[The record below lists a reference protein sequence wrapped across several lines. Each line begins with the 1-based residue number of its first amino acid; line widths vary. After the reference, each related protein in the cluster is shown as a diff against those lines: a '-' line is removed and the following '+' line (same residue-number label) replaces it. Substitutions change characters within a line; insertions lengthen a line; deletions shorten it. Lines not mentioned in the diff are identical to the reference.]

1 MTGRFQQTVHDCLSD
16 TRRLKAFRIDFPH
29 IQFVTFPQ
37 DLVQMIVKKAY
48 GMAKQMNIP
57 VLGIVENYS
66 YVKCPDCGKEIKV
79 FGESHIDEI
88 AADLNV
94 PVLGKMPLDPAI
106 AQMVEE
112 EKFSEAENP
121 YLEGFEL

>member
-1 MTGRFQQTVHDCLSD
+1 
-16 TRRLKAFRIDFPH
+16 
-29 IQFVTFPQ
+29 
-37 DLVQMIVKKAY
+37 
-48 GMAKQMNIP
+48 MAKQMNIP

-94 PVLGKMPLDPAI
+94 PVLGKMALDPAI